1 MYVLQQSHINSEL
14 GPDIFLLSPYMARV
28 AVDYSDLVLGEHGL
42 NFVFFV
48 SFLDLKVKER

>member
-28 AVDYSDLVLGEHGL
+28 PVDYSDLVLGEHGL

-48 SFLDLKVKER
+48 SLI